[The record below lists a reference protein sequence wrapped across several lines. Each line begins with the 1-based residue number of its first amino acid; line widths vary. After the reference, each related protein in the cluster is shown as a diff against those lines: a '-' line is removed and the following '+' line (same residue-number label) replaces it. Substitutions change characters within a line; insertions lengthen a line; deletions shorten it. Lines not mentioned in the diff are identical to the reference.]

1 MRPPQ
6 LHLLLEVGGRFLLF
20 HIPFLLP
27 LRGLGLLGRPRLGTV
42 SARAGGEGGEGE
54 GGGCEGKGERGGD
67 GRVSVT
73 RSTWGTT
80 LRVQVAASRDPTGLR
95 CQE

>member
-54 GGGCEGKGERGGD
+54 GGGCEGKGERGGE
-67 GRVSVT
+67 
-73 RSTWGTT
+73 
-80 LRVQVAASRDPTGLR
+80 A
-95 CQE
+95 E